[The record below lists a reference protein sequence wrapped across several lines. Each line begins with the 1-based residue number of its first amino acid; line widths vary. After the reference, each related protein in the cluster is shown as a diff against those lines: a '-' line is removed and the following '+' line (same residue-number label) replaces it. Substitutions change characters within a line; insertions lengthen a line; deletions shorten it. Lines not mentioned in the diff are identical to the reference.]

1 MNIHYFQHV
10 PFEGLGHLDHWVQ
23 KPGHK
28 VTATRFYEDHKL
40 PFVEICDLLIVM
52 GGPMSVNDE
61 DDLPWLTEEKRFIEK
76 AIVRGKAVVGICLG
90 AQLIADVLGAR
101 VYKNPVKEIGWF
113 PVELTEE
120 GKKNPLFADFP
131 TTQEVLHW
139 HGETFDLPSGA
150 VHIAKSKDCPNQA
163 FVYGKNVVGLQF
175 HLEST
180 VDTIQLMLQN
190 CAEDLQPGPCVQ
202 TAEQIQNEDH
212 IYKNNRLAEK
222 FLQRLIALK

>member
-10 PFEGLGHLDHWVQ
+10 PFEGLGHLDHWIQ

-61 DDLPWLTEEKRFIEK
+61 DELPWLTEEKRFIEK

-101 VYKNPVKEIGWF
+101 VYKNPVKEIGWY

-131 TTQEVLHW
+131 ATQEVLHW

-150 VHIAKSKDCPNQA
+150 VHIAKSKDCPHQA

-180 VDTIQLMLQN
+180 VDSIQLMLQN

-202 TAEQIQNEDH
+202 TVEQIQNEDH

-222 FLQRLIALK
+222 FLQRLISMK